1 MEQSLRPAL
10 RRCTNLDPQVFA
22 EQYWS
27 RRPLLTRAKGT
38 GDSFADLLDLPAVDE
53 LLSRRGLRTPF
64 LRIAKD
70 GAVVDPQRFTTSGG
84 AGAEVADQVSSDAV
98 LRLFADGSTVVLQ
111 GLHRLWPPLIE
122 FADQLAADLGHP
134 TQVNAYITPPSSRG
148 FSAHYDVHDVFVLQV
163 AGEKHWTIHEPV
175 LADPLRTQP
184 WNDRAADV
192 AAAAEREPVIDAVL
206 RPGDALYLPRG
217 FLHSATALGE
227 ISAHLTVGVHSVTR
241 WAAAESALD
250 LVRAL
255 AADDPELRR
264 SLPLG
269 LDLGDPGTVRD
280 DVAAVLEG
288 LRDWLGRV
296 DPAEVAERLRERTWA
311 QVRPEPV
318 APLAQSAAAA
328 TLTPGTVL
336 RLRRRLR
343 CSLRDAG
350 DGRVTLLAGRRA
362 HSFPAEVR
370 TALAEFL
377 AAGELKAGD
386 LPGLDPADRITL
398 ARRLV
403 TESIATVP
411 DAAPDA
417 AAATGDGPASGAA
430 ATDVHD
436 GARADVPGS
445 DR

>member
-1 MEQSLRPAL
+1 
-10 RRCTNLDPQVFA
+10 
-22 EQYWS
+22 
-27 RRPLLTRAKGT
+27 LLARGDDT
-38 GDSFADLLDLPAVDE
+38 GGSFTDLLDLPAVDE
-53 LLSRRGLRTPF
+53 LLSHRGLRTPF

-70 GAVVDPQRFTTSGG
+70 GAVVEPKEFTTSGG
-84 AGAEVADQVSSDAV
+84 AGAEIADQVSSDAV

-134 TQVNAYITPPSSRG
+134 TQVNAYITPPASRG

-175 LADPLRTQP
+175 LTDPLRTQP
-184 WNDRAADV
+184 WTDRTAEV
-192 AAAAEREPVIDAVL
+192 GAAAERQPVIDAVL

-217 FLHSATALGE
+217 YLHSATALGE

-250 LVRAL
+250 LVRTL
-255 AADDPELRR
+255 AAEDPQLRG

-269 LDLGDPGTVRD
+269 LDLADPESVRD
-280 DVAAVLEG
+280 DVAAVIAG
-288 LRDWLGRV
+288 LQDWLGRV
-296 DPAEVAERLRERTWA
+296 DPAQVADRLRAQTWA

-318 APLAQSAAAA
+318 APLAQSSAAAA
-328 TLTPGTVL
+328 LTDETVL

-343 CSLRDAG
+343 CSLRDAA
-350 DGRVTLLAGRRA
+350 DGRVTLLAGRRS

-370 TALAEFL
+370 AALAALL
-377 AAGELKAGD
+377 AAGELKVGD
-386 LPGLDPADRITL
+386 LPGLDPADRATL

-403 TESIATVP
+403 TESVATVP
-411 DAAPDA
+411 DAGPVAGPVA
-417 AAATGDGPASGAA
+417 DGR
-430 ATDVHD
+430 HD
-436 GARADVPGS
+436 GVRGS
-445 DR
+445 ALGTGG

>member
-1 MEQSLRPAL
+1 MGRKLRPAL
-10 RRCTNLDPQVFA
+10 WRCTNLDPEVFA

-27 RRPLLTRAKGT
+27 RRPLLTRAEDT
-38 GDSFADLLDLPAVDE
+38 GNSFTDLLDLTAVDE

-70 GAVVDPQRFTTSGG
+70 GAVVDAKRFTTSGG
-84 AGAEVADQVSSDAV
+84 AGAEIADQVSSDAV

-134 TQVNAYITPPSSRG
+134 TQVNAYVTPPSSRG

-175 LADPLRTQP
+175 LPDPLRTQP
-184 WNDRAADV
+184 WTDRAGEV

-206 RPGDALYLPRG
+206 RAGDALYLPRG

-227 ISAHLTVGVHSVTR
+227 ISAHLTIGIHPVTR
-241 WAAAESALD
+241 WAAAEAALD
-250 LVRAL
+250 LVRTL
-255 AADDPELRR
+255 AADDPALRG

-269 LDLGDPGTVRD
+269 VDLTDPDAVRD
-280 DVAAVLEG
+280 DVIAVIEG
-288 LRDWLGRV
+288 LRDWLTRV
-296 DPAEVAERLRERTWA
+296 DPAEVADAVRARTWA

-328 TLTPGTVL
+328 ALSAETVL

-343 CSLRDAG
+343 CSLREAP
-350 DGRVTLLAGRRA
+350 DGRVMLLAGRRT
-362 HSFPAEVR
+362 HTFPAEVR
-370 TALAEFL
+370 EALTELL
-377 AAGELKAGD
+377 AVGELKVGD
-386 LPGLDPADRITL
+386 LRGLDPDDRL
-398 ARRLV
+398 MVARRLV

-411 DAAPDA
+411 DASPY
-417 AAATGDGPASGAA
+417 GP
-430 ATDVHD
+430 
-436 GARADVPGS
+436 
-445 DR
+445 